1 MFMSLSS
8 NTVRYVMMLATATI
22 FVCSMGAFLWDSTV
36 SVYVYKYNPSSKID
50 HNGEKFLSYFPHSG
64 LSNQRTELENALLLA
79 SYLNRTLILPPAFLG
94 HIRGWQPKDHL
105 WYYIDSLTKPQPW
118 WNRCNDKLGLADGP
132 CHSKGTY
139 ATVPWEFLHSSI
151 SNLDIPVRSI
161 RHMSLA
167 KIKAM
172 LTLSDDEVYLHHDN
186 TMYSWRL
193 CDKPKQECP
202 ELNSGRGHVY
212 EQQWTI
218 EEMQA
223 IDKPLIQ
230 LQGIFGTGRVS
241 VSRREHFELRT
252 KIRAALIYR
261 SPAME
266 QVTDNIAERIGGKQ
280 QYFSIHVRMG
290 DHQFL
295 GGLQKHVEEQ
305 IAFLERSLQ
314 DVGSPS
320 TSTCEAEVYK
330 VYVATDAKDPR
341 ASPELAPIFARFPC
355 AKVLGDYIDLLSPL
369 DAEIDA
375 FQPPQKSIINF
386 LIPIIDAM
394 VAGNAKAF
402 MGTPG
407 STFSSYIQRLQSAY
421 RPTKYQP

>member
-1 MFMSLSS
+1 MFMSWSS
-8 NTVRYVMMLATATI
+8 NTVRNTMMIATATI
-22 FVCSMGAFLWDSTV
+22 FLLSMSAFLWDSTV
-36 SVYVYKYNPSSKID
+36 SVYVYKYNPSMKVD
-50 HNGEKFLSYFPHSG
+50 HHGKKFLSYLPHSG

-105 WYYIDSLTKPQPW
+105 LSYIESLTKPQPW

-151 SNLDIPVRSI
+151 NELDIPVRSI
-161 RHMSLA
+161 RHVSVA
-167 KIKAM
+167 EIKAM
-172 LTLSDDEVYLHHDN
+172 LTLNDDEVYVHHDN
-186 TMYSWRL
+186 TMYSWQL
-193 CDKPKQECP
+193 CDKPKKQCP
-202 ELNSGRGHVY
+202 PLDSGRGHAY

-218 EEMQA
+218 EDLQA

-241 VSRREHFELRT
+241 VSRPEHLQLRS
-252 KIRAALIYR
+252 KIRESLIYR

-266 QVTDNIAERIGGKQ
+266 QVTDNIAERLGGKQ

-295 GGLQKHVEEQ
+295 GGLHKHVEEQ
-305 IAFLERSLQ
+305 ILFLEKSLR
-314 DVGSPS
+314 DAGNLTNSI
-320 TSTCEAEVYK
+320 CETKVYN
-330 VYVATDAKDPR
+330 VYVATDAKNPR
-341 ASPELAPIFARFPC
+341 KSPELAPIFARFPC
-355 AKVLGDYIDLLSPL
+355 ARVLGDYIDLLSPL
-369 DAEIDA
+369 DAELDT
-375 FQPPQKSIINF
+375 FQPPQKSIVSF

-394 VAGNAKAF
+394 VAGNAKDY

-407 STFSSYIQRLQSAY
+407 STFSEYIKRLHSAY
-421 RPTKYQP
+421 RLTKYHP